1 VLASVH
7 ALFYLQRRVIRN
19 WLRRSS
25 RSLIVWLLVLGVAF
39 FSISGALFAGDSR
52 PPEENGDGGIPGIY
66 FEASAVLLFI
76 STLIFAIWR
85 GTGPPP
91 RATAADVVFVLS
103 SPIRSRVQF
112 AYLMFRE
119 VGAMLSIITIVAG
132 MSLIGPL
139 IRVVTTSEA
148 TLEGAFGSPTIGIWL
163 IILIGGV
170 TRLAVWVATE
180 QVVVIDARKGYR
192 LRLGIRGL
200 MALTALGVLAFV
212 ALPVA
217 RGEHEGFR
225 AIADHGVE
233 RLLLLSQVPPLSFPP
248 MIYSDDGS
256 TFLGLGALLLTGLV
270 ITGAGLF
277 AAKDFVEPIAVM
289 AERQTDARGQSIDSG
304 NDIQWSTM
312 SQVGSAPRLRFSI
325 PAFGHGPWALFWASL
340 VRWARYQMAVAWV
353 SVLTLLGLGVT
364 VAVLVRMDIISHYW
378 IWILVLSMPLFS
390 SYSMFL
396 DELRKPFLFMMPGPA
411 WKRLVAAGG
420 TSVLD
425 GLAGSLALIIIVIA
439 TQARPVA
446 EALALLLVALVV
458 GFLIQATVG
467 MVQVVL
473 PSWLNRKIRTTLTF
487 SLNVITILPALTAFI
502 LGLALSG
509 EFTGF
514 IAGVTVALITAT
526 IVLLVSVLLFDR
538 LEMPV

>member
-1 VLASVH
+1 ML
-7 ALFYLQRRVIRN
+7 N

-25 RSLIVWLLVLGVAF
+25 RSVIVWVLVLGVAF
-39 FSISGALFAGDSR
+39 FSISGALLGGDSR
-52 PPEENGDGGIPGIY
+52 PPADNGDRGVPGIY

-91 RATAADVVFVLS
+91 RATAADVVFVLC

-119 VGAMLSIITIVAG
+119 VGAMLSIITIVAA

-139 IRVVTTSEA
+139 IRVVTTSDA

-180 QVVVIDARKGYR
+180 QVVVIDASKGYR

-200 MALTALGVLAFV
+200 MALTILGVLTFV
-212 ALPVA
+212 ALPVV
-217 RGEHEGFR
+217 RGEHDGFR

-233 RLLLLSQVPPLSFPP
+233 RLMLLSQVPPLSFPP
-248 MIYSDDGS
+248 MIYSEDGS

-289 AERQTDARGQSIDSG
+289 AERQTDARGQSVDTG

-312 SQVGSAPRLRFSI
+312 SQLGSAPRLRFSI

-364 VAVLVRMDIISHYW
+364 VAVLVRIDIISHYW

-396 DELRKPFLFMMPGPA
+396 DELRKPFLFMLPGPA

-425 GLAGSLALIIIVIA
+425 GLSGSLALVIIVIA
-439 TQARPVA
+439 TQARPVP

-458 GFLIQATVG
+458 GFLVQATVG
-467 MVQVVL
+467 MVQVIL

-487 SLNVITILPALTAFI
+487 SLNVITILPAITAFI

-509 EFTGF
+509 EFAGF
-514 IAGVTVALITAT
+514 VAGVIVALITAS

>member
-1 VLASVH
+1 VSPGTR
-7 ALFYLQRRVIRN
+7 ALLYLQRRVMLN

-25 RSLIVWLLVLGVAF
+25 RSIVVWVLVLGVAF
-39 FSISGALFAGDSR
+39 FSISGALLAGDSR
-52 PPEENGDGGIPGIY
+52 PPEENGETGVPGLY

-85 GTGPPP
+85 GTGLPP
-91 RATAADVVFVLS
+91 RATAADVVFVLC

-119 VGAMLSIITIVAG
+119 VGAMLSIISIVAL

-139 IRVVTTSEA
+139 IRVFTTSDA

-180 QVVVIDARKGYR
+180 QVVVVDAKRGHN

-200 MALTALGVLAFV
+200 MALTVAGVLAFV

-217 RGEHEGFR
+217 RGDHEGLR
-225 AIADHGVE
+225 AIADHAAE
-233 RLLLLSQVPPLSFPP
+233 RLTLLAEVPPLSFPS

-256 TFLGLGALLLTGLV
+256 TFLGLGALLLTGLL
-270 ITGAGLF
+270 ITGAGLL
-277 AAKDFVEPIAVM
+277 AAKDFAEPVAIM
-289 AERQTDARGQSIDSG
+289 AERQTDARGQSVDTG

-312 SQVGSAPRLRFSI
+312 SQIGTRPRMRFSI
-325 PAFGHGPWALFWASL
+325 PAFGQGPWALFWASL
-340 VRWARYQMAVAWV
+340 VRWARYQMAVAWI
-353 SVLTLLGLGVT
+353 SVLTLFGLGVT
-364 VAVLVRMDIISHYW
+364 VAVLVRIDVISHYW
-378 IWILVLSMPLFS
+378 IWVLVLSMPLFS

-425 GLAGSLALIIIVIA
+425 GLSGSIVLVIIVIA
-439 TQARPVA
+439 IRARPVP
-446 EALALLLVALVV
+446 EALALLLVALVI
-458 GFLIQATVG
+458 GFLVQATVG
-467 MVQVVL
+467 MVQVIL
-473 PSWLNRKIRTTLTF
+473 PSWLNRKVRTTLTF
-487 SLNVITILPALTAFI
+487 SLNILTVLPAVTAFI

-509 EFTGF
+509 EVAGF
-514 IAGVTVALITAT
+514 VAGVTTAMITAS

>member
-1 VLASVH
+1 MSASAR
-7 ALFYLQRRVIRN
+7 ALFYLQRRVMLN

-25 RSLIVWLLVLGVAF
+25 RSVIAWVLVLGVAF

-52 PPEENGDGGIPGIY
+52 PLEENGEGGIPGLY
-66 FEASAVLLFI
+66 FEASAVLLFV
-76 STLIFAIWR
+76 STLIFAVWR

-91 RATAADVVFVLS
+91 RATAADVVFVLC

-119 VGAMLSIITIVAG
+119 VGALLSVITIVAL

-139 IRVVTTSEA
+139 IRVFTTSDA
-148 TLEGAFGSPTIGIWL
+148 TLEGAFGSPTIGIWM

-180 QVVVIDARKGYR
+180 QVVVIDARRGHN

-200 MALTALGVLAFV
+200 MVLTIAGVLAFV

-217 RGEHEGFR
+217 RSDHEGLR
-225 AIADHGVE
+225 AIADHAAE
-233 RLLLLSQVPPLSFPP
+233 RLMLLASVPPLSLPP
-248 MIYSDDGS
+248 LIYSDDGS
-256 TFLGLGALLLTGLV
+256 TFLGLGALLLTGLL
-270 ITGAGLF
+270 ITGAGLL
-277 AAKDFVEPIAVM
+277 AAKDFVEPVAVM

-312 SQVGSAPRLRFSI
+312 SQLGSAPRLRFSI
-325 PAFGHGPWALFWASL
+325 PAFGQGPWALFWASL

-353 SVLTLLGLGVT
+353 SVLTLVGFGVT
-364 VAVLVRMDIISHYW
+364 VAVLVRLDIISPYW
-378 IWILVLSMPLFS
+378 IWVLVLSMPLFS

-425 GLAGSLALIIIVIA
+425 GLTGSLVLIIIVIA
-439 TQARPVA
+439 IQALPVV
-446 EALALLLVALVV
+446 EALALLLVAFVV

-487 SLNVITILPALTAFI
+487 TLNIVTMLPAVTAFI

-509 EFTGF
+509 ELAGF
-514 IAGVTVALITAT
+514 VAGVAVALITAS
-526 IVLLVSVLLFDR
+526 IVMLVSVLLFDR